1 MSDTKYL
8 VAARKYRP
16 QRFDEVV
23 AQEHVCDTV
32 KNAIAQNRLG
42 HAYLFSGPR
51 GVGKTTVARILA
63 KSINCTAPADERD
76 GSEPC
81 LKCESCLSFAEGRNL
96 NVIEIDAASNNKVD
110 DVRELRDTVRIPP
123 QGGLKKVYIVDEV
136 HMLTSQ
142 AFNALLKTLEEPPPY
157 VLFIFATTEPNKVL
171 PTILSRCQRFD
182 FRRIAVPE
190 IVERLEQICQE
201 ESITADEASLLLIAR
216 KGDGALRDA
225 LSVFDQA
232 VALCGENVTYD
243 VLAEALGVVD
253 IELFFELTNY
263 VHEKNPAGVLNLVQG
278 IVAAGFDFREFLTG
292 LAEHLR
298 NLFVAVTMS
307 DTRLIET
314 AAATRERYA
323 VEAGNFN
330 RSMLLRLLT
339 IASDTE
345 GAIRNSTRPRLQLEL
360 GLLKMTAMA
369 DSLDLRQV
377 IQKIDQIQGAPAAPV
392 TGQEPTV
399 PTVLKPTTR
408 PATKTPATKTP
419 ARKSAAKAAS
429 VSNALPNTR
438 REGTSASSAPAERPT
453 EKPAA
458 ETATTPAPEQKK
470 TPLIQPAVAPVAEQ
484 ETAPPARPLK
494 PAAETATTPAPEQKK
509 TPLIQPA
516 VAPVAEQETAPPA
529 QPLKPAPA
537 EPTDA
542 PPAESTKP
550 KKSSA
555 PGFFDPPA
563 LSRRASAPK
572 TNGGT
577 IEGSAARST
586 TPLAPIAIGD
596 AQKISE
602 WLPFVMAVKS
612 DRIHVGSLLQHAAP
626 RAMSDGHIEIDVPD
640 DFHKRLLENQ
650 QDFLLKHARGIIA
663 DSVRSLRFSVQA
675 SVKPPS
681 GETAEDFDPYEYMQQ
696 KRKDNPV
703 IRAIFDEFGGEL
715 VW

>member
-63 KSINCTAPADERD
+63 KSINCTAPADERE

-110 DVRELRDTVRIPP
+110 DARDLRDTVRIPP

-136 HMLTSQ
+136 HMLTPQ

-201 ESITADEASLLLIAR
+201 ESITADEASLLLIAH

-253 IELFFELTNY
+253 IELFFELTHY
-263 VHEKNPAGVLNLVQG
+263 VHGKNPAGVLNLVQG

-330 RSMLLRLLT
+330 RSTLLRLLT

-345 GAIRNSTRPRLQLEL
+345 VAIRNSTRPRLQLEL

-377 IQKIDQIQGAPAAPV
+377 IQKIDQIQGAPAATV
-392 TGQEPTV
+392 TGHKPAA

-408 PATKTPATKTP
+408 PATKTPA
-419 ARKSAAKAAS
+419 RKSAGKAAS
-429 VSNALPNTR
+429 VSNALPDTG
-438 REGTSASSAPAERPT
+438 REGATTSPAPAERAT
-453 EKPAA
+453 DQPAA
-458 ETATTPAPEQKK
+458 KTATAPAPEQEK
-470 TPLIQPAVAPVAEQ
+470 TAPIQPAEAPVAGP
-484 ETAPPARPLK
+484 ETAPPARPH
-494 PAAETATTPAPEQKK
+494 K
-509 TPLIQPA
+509 T
-516 VAPVAEQETAPPA
+516 APVEPTE
-529 QPLKPAPA
+529 APA
-537 EPTDA
+537 I
-542 PPAESTKP
+542 ESSKP
-550 KKSSA
+550 KKSIE
-555 PGFFDPPA
+555 PELFGPPA

-577 IEGSAARST
+577 IEGSAALST
-586 TPLAPIAIGD
+586 TPFAPIAIGD
-596 AQKISE
+596 AHKVSE

-650 QDFLLKHARGIIA
+650 QDFLLKHARGVIA

-675 SVKPPS
+675 SVKAPS

>member
-278 IVAAGFDFREFLTG
+278 IVASGFDFREFLTG

-339 IASDTE
+339 IASDTD

-369 DSLDLRQV
+369 DSIDLRQV
-377 IQKIDQIQGAPAAPV
+377 IQKIDQIQGTPAAPV
-392 TGQEPTV
+392 TGQEPAT
-399 PTVLKPTTR
+399 PTVHKSTTR
-408 PATKTPATKTP
+408 PTTKAP

-429 VSNALPNTR
+429 VSSPLPDTGKD
-438 REGTSASSAPAERPT
+438 GTPESPAPAEPPA

-458 ETATTPAPEQKK
+458 RTAKTPAPEQNT
-470 TPLIQPAVAPVAEQ
+470 TPLIQPAVAPVEEQ
-484 ETAPPARPLK
+484 ETALPARPLK
-494 PAAETATTPAPEQKK
+494 PA
-509 TPLIQPA
+509 
-516 VAPVAEQETAPPA
+516 PV
-529 QPLKPAPA
+529 

-542 PPAESTKP
+542 PPAESSKP
-550 KKSSA
+550 KTSSA

-563 LSRRASAPK
+563 LSRHTSAPK
-572 TNGGT
+572 KNGGT

-586 TPLAPIAIGD
+586 TPLAPIAMGD
-596 AQKISE
+596 AQKVSE

-626 RAMSDGHIEIDVPD
+626 RDMSDGHIEIDVPD

-663 DSVRSLRFSVQA
+663 DSVQSLRFSVQA

-681 GETAEDFDPYEYMQQ
+681 GETASDFDPYEYMQQ